1 MSKMEDDQ
9 RKRKED
15 EESVIF
21 HRKLHH
27 KDHVKNDKTCKL
39 CKHCGEKKLDK
50 YDTKCSTYCVVDGK
64 AISDV
69 NSTCDGFEPKI

>member
-1 MSKMEDDQ
+1 MSKMEDDK

-21 HRKLHH
+21 HHKLHH

-39 CKHCGEKKLDK
+39 CKHYGEKKVDK
-50 YDTKCSTYCVVDGK
+50 SDTKYSTYCVVDGK

-69 NSTCDGFEPKI
+69 GSTCDSFEPKL